1 MLMLGVFRGL
11 LMGVDATGDASHTT
25 GAFDDFLMPWS

>member
-11 LMGVDATGDASHTT
+11 LMGVDATGDASHT